1 MLINVFSL
9 HRTGSTWW
17 SHYIKNQYPGAE
29 LLNEIFN
36 QLIYH
41 KRDLNGAWQT
51 AREYSEGWCWHLP
64 NNEYTDIASYYREIT
79 PQEEADRFDRW
90 IEFFRLSKKS
100 YVVHTHLTPLQDE
113 KYLTEL
119 SEIGDNNYYVY
130 RENKLEQIASCV
142 LVTHTGEY
150 SAFTKDKSNI
160 SEKFT
165 YPIIDVKSVE
175 WICYDIARADKL
187 VNEK

>member
-1 MLINVFSL
+1 M
-9 HRTGSTWW
+9 
-17 SHYIKNQYPGAE
+17 
-29 LLNEIFN
+29 
-36 QLIYH
+36 
-41 KRDLNGAWQT
+41 
-51 AREYSEGWCWHLP
+51 
-64 NNEYTDIASYYREIT
+64 
-79 PQEEADRFDRW
+79 
-90 IEFFRLSKKS
+90 
-100 YVVHTHLTPLQDE
+100 HTHLTPLQDE

-130 RENKLEQIASCV
+130 RENKLEQIASCA